1 MLDPLDELI
10 VLLERD
16 LARRAPQR
24 QSNLHAEAVA
34 ESRSLRADEHRHV
47 CGVPTCGNYYVC
59 HGTRCA
65 GTVWL
70 CPACEL
76 DQRDAHA
83 DQGGAR

>member
-1 MLDPLDELI
+1 MHDPLDEAI
-10 VLLERD
+10 AVLVQHRD
-16 LARRAPQR
+16 P
-24 QSNLHAEAVA
+24 LH
-34 ESRSLRADEHRHV
+34 LDPHEHRHV

-59 HGTRCA
+59 HGARCA

-70 CPACEL
+70 CPACDL